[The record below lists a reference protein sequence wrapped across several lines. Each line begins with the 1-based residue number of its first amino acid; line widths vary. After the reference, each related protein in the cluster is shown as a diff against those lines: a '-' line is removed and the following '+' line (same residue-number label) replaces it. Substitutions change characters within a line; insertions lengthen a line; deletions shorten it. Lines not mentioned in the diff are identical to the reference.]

1 MFHVT
6 FYMLHVTP
14 WYMLSMYSTAV
25 LKSSHLRVDLCA
37 VLSLICRV
45 VLTKMMRKEFSARCV
60 LSAQWNVLCAVQC
73 GL

>member
-1 MFHVT
+1 MLHVT

-45 VLTKMMRKEFSARCV
+45 VLTKMMRKVFSARCV
-60 LSAQWNVLCAVQC
+60 QSAQYNVLCAV
-73 GL
+73 